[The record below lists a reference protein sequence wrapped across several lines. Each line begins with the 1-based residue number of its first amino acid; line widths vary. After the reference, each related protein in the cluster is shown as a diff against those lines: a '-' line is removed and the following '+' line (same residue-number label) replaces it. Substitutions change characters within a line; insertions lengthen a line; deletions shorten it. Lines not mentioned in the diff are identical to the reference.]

1 MKKNIFALL
10 AAAVLL
16 ASCTKNNDWEFPDFD
31 YSTVYFPYQSP
42 VRTITL
48 GEDIY
53 DNTLDNQHKSL
64 IMATLGGVY
73 SNKKD
78 VAIDVVVDNTLT
90 QNLKYSL
97 PTGVA
102 GNVVAMPANYY
113 SLPANMKIVIPEG
126 KMSGGIEVT
135 LTDAFFADPLAVTN
149 NYVIPLR
156 MTKVSGAD
164 SILRG
169 KTSLS
174 NPDRR
179 IAQNWS
185 IVPKDYIL
193 YAVKFIN
200 QYHGN
205 YLRRGVDDVKGNGG
219 NTALDT
225 KISYHKQ
232 YVEQDEVV
240 SLTTNSLTDNTLSL
254 FARNKDN
261 STTAFAVRMK
271 FDNAGKC
278 VVSAPA
284 AAGYTVSGT
293 GEFVK
298 KGDMWG
304 NEKRDVLRLKYQVA
318 FAASTHNF
326 TDTIVMR
333 DRGVKLETFN
343 FVVQ

>member
-1 MKKNIFALL
+1 MKKNIFAFL
-10 AAAVLL
+10 AASLLL

-31 YSTVYFPYQSP
+31 YSTVYFSYQSP
-42 VRTITL
+42 IRTITL

-73 SNKKD
+73 TNKKD
-78 VAIDVVVDNTLT
+78 VAVDVVVDNTLT
-90 QNLKYSL
+90 QNLKFSL
-97 PTGVA
+97 PTGVG
-102 GNVVAMPANYY
+102 GNVVAMPSSYY
-113 SLPANMKIVIPEG
+113 ALPANKQIIIPKG
-126 KMSGGIEVT
+126 NMSGGIEVQ
-135 LTDAFFADPLAVTN
+135 LTDAFFADPLSVGN

-156 MTKVSGAD
+156 MTKVTGAD
-164 SILRG
+164 SILKG
-169 KTSLS
+169 QTALA

-179 IAQNWS
+179 IAQNWG

-193 YAVKFIN
+193 YAVKYIN

-205 YLRRGVDDVKGNGG
+205 YLRRGVDEVKGNGG

-225 KISYHKQ
+225 KIIYHKT

-240 SLTTNSLTDNTLSL
+240 GLTTNSLTDNALAL
-254 FARNKDN
+254 VARNKDN
-261 STTAFAVRMK
+261 STTSFTVNLK

-278 VVSAPA
+278 VVSAPPA
-284 AAGYTVSGT
+284 SAYTVSGT

-304 NEKRDVLRLKYQVA
+304 NTKRDVLRLKYQVA
-318 FAASTHNF
+318 FAASTHSF

-333 DRGVKLETFN
+333 DRAVKLETFN